1 MKKTFSNFILHLG
14 IPSSLLW
21 GFVGIL
27 FFIIGATIEQSWFS
41 KMLFNMGYNATTV
54 SNIFVAYGIAV
65 AISAWF
71 AGAGAQIIG
80 VRRLMIIG
88 VLIYFIGSIPLITI
102 GISNKNIIII
112 FITYMLRGASYPLF
126 AYSFLVWVNYRSPKE
141 YLARAMSWFWIAF
154 GCGNT
159 IFAPYLSGI
168 LISII
173 SKTLIFY
180 VGFVLVVI
188 GSIFSLILNRDNG
201 VILSNSSGATNTKI
215 LINSILVI
223 FHNKRLG
230 ISVIVKTIN
239 DIGKFSFVII
249 MPIYLSHF
257 GFKTSEWISL
267 WATAN
272 VVNIFLNYIFG
283 YIGDKL
289 GWRKT
294 VVYFGGTL
302 CGIGSVCLWLMPVL
316 FGKNIIALFL
326 ALTLYAIGLAAFV
339 PLTALIPNLVSE
351 EDQGSAISALNLG
364 SGLSNFVGPLIV
376 SSFFKI
382 SGMGGTLIIIGIIYL
397 TASLLA
403 IFLKTSDELKPIN

>member
-14 IPSSLLW
+14 IPPSLLW

-41 KMLFNMGYNATTV
+41 KMLFNMGYNATIV

-88 VLIYFIGSIPLITI
+88 VFIYFIGSIPLITV
-102 GISNKNIIII
+102 GISNKNTIII

-126 AYSFLVWVNYRSPKE
+126 AYSFLVWINYRSPKE

-180 VGFVLVVI
+180 VGFVFVVI
-188 GSIFSLILNRDNG
+188 GSLFSLILNRDNG
-201 VILSNSSGATNTKI
+201 VILSNSSGTTNTKI
-215 LINSILVI
+215 LINSIFVI

-302 CGIGSVCLWLMPVL
+302 CGIGSACLWLMPVL
-316 FGKNIIALFL
+316 FGKNMIALFL
-326 ALTLYAIGLAAFV
+326 ALTLYAIGLAAFG

-376 SSFFKI
+376 SVFFKI
-382 SGMGGTLIIIGIIYL
+382 SGTGGTLIIIGIIYL

-403 IFLKTSDELKPIN
+403 IFLKTPNELKPTN

>member
-14 IPSSLLW
+14 IPPSLLW

-112 FITYMLRGASYPLF
+112 FITYMLREASYPLF

-180 VGFVLVVI
+180 VGFVFVVI

-272 VVNIFLNYIFG
+272 VVNIFLN
-283 YIGDKL
+283 
-289 GWRKT
+289 
-294 VVYFGGTL
+294 
-302 CGIGSVCLWLMPVL
+302 L
-316 FGKNIIALFL
+316 FH
-326 ALTLYAIGLAAFV
+326 
-339 PLTALIPNLVSE
+339 
-351 EDQGSAISALNLG
+351 
-364 SGLSNFVGPLIV
+364 
-376 SSFFKI
+376 SS
-382 SGMGGTLIIIGIIYL
+382 
-397 TASLLA
+397 
-403 IFLKTSDELKPIN
+403 